1 MNDVPAATALPTR
14 AQEWLS
20 RDLLRHVVHLKAWD
34 AYAPSIQAHHAAI
47 GADQGLLF
55 LHPTSISPFEA
66 VRYAQTQQVAL
77 IDADTPQVAARLVEA
92 LPRDATLVLKLVE
105 LPDLPTA
112 ETDFRLD
119 RVTAFLS
126 YSPRAD
132 CRFAVSDQV
141 RASDRLDDAL
151 LPLYAQNGY
160 TAQTVR
166 SLFGAGLAL
175 SFAVYRDQ
183 EPVSVCLAHCNHAA
197 VWQVDALYTVDSARG
212 QGLAS
217 ELVQTAL
224 QALLDAGR
232 IPRFQMNE
240 KNIVSRRLAE
250 SLGLQRRLSTG
261 HFIATPR

>member
-1 MNDVPAATALPTR
+1 MNDVPAAAALPTR
-14 AQEWLS
+14 AREWLAS
-20 RDLLRHVVHLKAWD
+20 DLLRHVVHLKAWD
-34 AYAPSIQAHHAAI
+34 AYAPSILAHHAAI

-55 LHPTSISPFEA
+55 LHPTSINPFEA

-105 LPDLPTA
+105 MDDLPAA
-112 ETDFRLD
+112 ERDFRLS
-119 RVTAFLS
+119 RVTSFLS
-126 YSPRAD
+126 YTPRAESH
-132 CRFAVSDQV
+132 FAVSDHV
-141 RASDRLDDAL
+141 RASDRLDEAL
-151 LPLYAQNGY
+151 LPMYAQNGY
-160 TAQTVR
+160 AAPLVRRLFEQGAAQ
-166 SLFGAGLAL
+166 

-183 EPVSVCLAHCNHAA
+183 EPVSICLAHCNHAA
-197 VWQVDALYTVDSARG
+197 VWQVDALYTADRARG

-217 ELVQTAL
+217 EVVQTAL
-224 QALLDAGR
+224 QSLLDAGR

-240 KNIVSRRLAE
+240 KKIVSRRLAE